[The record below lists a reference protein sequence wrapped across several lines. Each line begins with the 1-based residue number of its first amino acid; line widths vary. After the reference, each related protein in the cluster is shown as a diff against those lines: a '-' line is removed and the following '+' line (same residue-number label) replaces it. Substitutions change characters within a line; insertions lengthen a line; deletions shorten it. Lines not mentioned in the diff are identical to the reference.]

1 MLTRDQLLK
10 PKTTTINVDGGSLLI
25 RALSAEYAM
34 GLRGRDLQGADIF
47 QVIADSIVD
56 ENGVTML
63 TGAEVGTLAI
73 STLEQIVKQVFEFN
87 ALGKKAGVALNPAT
101 SLQTIGNVLDDID
114 LLLIMTV
121 NPGWGGQKYIAHS
134 TAKIREAATLIGTRS
149 IHLEV
154 DGGINPETARAAVSA
169 GANVLVAGTSVFQQ
183 KDYAAAISALSKR

>member
-10 PKTTTINVDGGSLLI
+10 PKTTTIEIDGGSLII

-56 ENGVTML
+56 EQGNNML

-87 ALGKKAGVALNPAT
+87 ALGRKAVEDATAELKKTDGLILN
-101 SLQTIGNVLDDID
+101 
-114 LLLIMTV
+114 
-121 NPGWGGQKYIAHS
+121 
-134 TAKIREAATLIGTRS
+134 
-149 IHLEV
+149 
-154 DGGINPETARAAVSA
+154 SA
-169 GANVLVAGTSVFQQ
+169 GHWEPPQ
-183 KDYAAAISALSKR
+183 SK